1 MERLVWGGWVSV
13 VKGRLVGNSWRGRV
27 WGKHG
32 VSVGGGGGGGA
43 GAVCPWAMV
52 CVGSRRVLMAV
63 PIMPVGGAVLHLACP
78 G

>member
-1 MERLVWGGWVSV
+1 MWAEMVGASVERLVWGG
-13 VKGRLVGNSWRGRV
+13 WRGRV

-43 GAVCPWAMV
+43 GGVCPWAMV

-63 PIMPVGGAVLHLACP
+63 PIMPVGGAVFHLACP

>member
-1 MERLVWGGWVSV
+1 MVGASVERLVGWVTV
-13 VKGRLVGNSWRGRV
+13 EKGRLVGTVGVGRA
-27 WGKHG
+27 G

-43 GAVCPWAMV
+43 GGVCPWAIV
-52 CVGSRRVLMAV
+52 CVGGLRVLMAV